1 MLKLRLAW
9 SSITHCLSD
18 LVNIKHHFSRLA
30 ALPGL
35 AFFFLGG
42 CLAFAIT
49 QVTLFPGLWDVEK
62 AQPLLSNF
70 LLLFAKSDFHTIL
83 KCSNQIYQRGLL
95 NSLVFNWELRNCHK
109 TLLHYKRIH
118 YFMFFNSLS
127 QLFYNPHSLNW
138 ALKKKKKK
146 QWLFFSRDING
157 LCLTLCHLPSHVA
170 STPQSFRSHTS
181 TGWFFFF
188 NLITSVLYFSLL
200 P

>member
-138 ALKKKKKK
+138 ALKKKKKNNDFFFRETSMAFV
-146 QWLFFSRDING
+146 WLFVISPHMWPPHPRAFALI
-157 LCLTLCHLPSHVA
+157 P
-170 STPQSFRSHTS
+170 PQAD
-181 TGWFFFF
+181 FFFS
-188 NLITSVLYFSLL
+188 IW
-200 P
+200 